1 MCCGTC
7 CRNESPLLALA
18 SPLALCFL
26 LLPMCGSLLPVLL
39 SPRSICFR
47 VFGAVVVVLGGLE
60 KHLRRSTQMESVPA
74 SPAALQPSTLSS
86 SRDCVAPE
94 VSSPSLFSL
103 FPPCCAQAARRL
115 LHDHAYFAAGALRG
129 ARAQPTPA
137 SSLSSPAPSQP
148 LKLWLTCATAAVAG
162 TCGVIVGAHLSPWLS
177 RRAARLY
184 TQREAKYR
192 NPLQLLP
199 SPAAAAWPGS
209 WWWRRLWCS
218 SAHRSVS
225 ETRRLDYGHAA
236 EWLAACTGHRWL
248 PQRISRPTLLKLYS
262 PARHSRQSSADRDT
276 AKEVQWGTRMINKGT
291 RPLAKRSAAAAAAS
305 RGSTA
310 SLAASALF
318 SIARL
323 TRAPLHQWQP
333 LPQHLV
339 DVFVSATCQNTENP
353 RSATRVAASPLLCLP
368 RQGFTL
374 LYDPVARLS
383 VWCGYYLTR
392 ETVDRARRQNRCITF
407 FTDRSLDKTA
417 RRVPA
422 ELKARGHD
430 RGHLAPHASV
440 AASPQAAIEAA
451 LLSNV
456 LLQHRQINRGV
467 WRWLEAA
474 TRAYVRQLPLADVP
488 HAVAIQQQR
497 VRKESS
503 TGAVGAGTASLS
515 EAASSTQAGPMSV
528 PPRHGAGCK
537 GRRGRPPK
545 SASSLFVSPARCCS
559 TCGQAAKRS
568 SRSGLNR
575 GLPRD
580 SELIARLLAAP
591 GVGSGAG
598 SHLRLQ
604 GDGARGCVAR
614 TLRCCR
620 EWWRWW
626 WPHCSGAAFH
636 RQRERE
642 VAVNVGPLYYKR
654 TNDVGLGSWRGS
666 STATGRT
673 PAIAAASSDAV
684 ALPLLCCY
692 RSRQVMQRRRPG
704 NAASPPTWSSPP
716 PPPPQQSLFIPDAF
730 FFSLWNVHTHEHV
743 HLIVPN
749 HPDAA
754 SIRAVT
760 AAVAA
765 RRSTAAGAAA
775 SKSFPSRRRRR
786 HRSTHPSRWSSDGLE
801 TALRSLVVST
811 VELEQL
817 FAESLVELR
826 SRCMS
831 AGVTDATSRDSMS
844 NIDRAAP
851 SVALRTHFSLFPV
864 YRQRW
869 MWRHCGI
876 GGGGR

>member
-1 MCCGTC
+1 MLRVMRISYRVPSDKKAKVSARMARLQCKQH
-7 CRNESPLLALA
+7 R
-18 SPLALCFL
+18 
-26 LLPMCGSLLPVLL
+26 
-39 SPRSICFR
+39 PRSSYAESFGDGLDIEPSPDKYTEPEVCLQQLR
-47 VFGAVVVVLGGLE
+47 MYCMGNMDLPNRWKNTGSRMRFGAPSS
-60 KHLRRSTQMESVPA
+60 RSTTPYTGA
-74 SPAALQPSTLSS
+74 LHGAA
-86 SRDCVAPE
+86 
-94 VSSPSLFSL
+94 VS
-103 FPPCCAQAARRL
+103 AARRL

-199 SPAAAAWPGS
+199 SPAAAAWPES

-276 AKEVQWGTRMINKGT
+276 AKEVQWGTRMVNKGT

-515 EAASSTQAGPMSV
+515 EAASSTQA
-528 PPRHGAGCK
+528 
-537 GRRGRPPK
+537 
-545 SASSLFVSPARCCS
+545 
-559 TCGQAAKRS
+559 
-568 SRSGLNR
+568 
-575 GLPRD
+575 D
-580 SELIARLLAAP
+580 SKEMVL
-591 GVGSGAG
+591 
-598 SHLRLQ
+598 
-604 GDGARGCVAR
+604 GDA
-614 TLRCCR
+614 
-620 EWWRWW
+620 W
-626 WPHCSGAAFH
+626 H
-636 RQRERE
+636 ER
-642 VAVNVGPLYYKR
+642 
-654 TNDVGLGSWRGS
+654 
-666 STATGRT
+666 
-673 PAIAAASSDAV
+673 
-684 ALPLLCCY
+684 
-692 RSRQVMQRRRPG
+692 
-704 NAASPPTWSSPP
+704 
-716 PPPPQQSLFIPDAF
+716 F
-730 FFSLWNVHTHEHV
+730 
-743 HLIVPN
+743 
-749 HPDAA
+749 DAA
-754 SIRAVT
+754 GNGGGGGGRT
-760 AAVAA
+760 AAVQPFIASVSA
-765 RRSTAAGAAA
+765 RSLSIIIGCRRTASFVLLQVAAGHATAEAWKRSLA
-775 SKSFPSRRRRR
+775 SDMAFD
-786 HRSTHPSRWSSDGLE
+786 SSGSSGVEVVPIATTTTAPLDAP

>member
-1 MCCGTC
+1 
-7 CRNESPLLALA
+7 
-18 SPLALCFL
+18 
-26 LLPMCGSLLPVLL
+26 
-39 SPRSICFR
+39 
-47 VFGAVVVVLGGLE
+47 
-60 KHLRRSTQMESVPA
+60 MESVPA

-528 PPRHGAGCK
+528 PPRHGAGYSK
-537 GRRGRPPK
+537 EMVLGDAWHERFDAAGNGGGGGGRTAAVQPFIASV
-545 SASSLFVSPARCCS
+545 SAREDARYRCSIIGCRRTASFVLL
-559 TCGQAAKRS
+559 QVAAGHATAEAWKRS
-568 SRSGLNR
+568 
-575 GLPRD
+575 
-580 SELIARLLAAP
+580 LA
-591 GVGSGAG
+591 
-598 SHLRLQ
+598 
-604 GDGARGCVAR
+604 
-614 TLRCCR
+614 
-620 EWWRWW
+620 
-626 WPHCSGAAFH
+626 
-636 RQRERE
+636 
-642 VAVNVGPLYYKR
+642 
-654 TNDVGLGSWRGS
+654 
-666 STATGRT
+666 
-673 PAIAAASSDAV
+673 SD
-684 ALPLLCCY
+684 
-692 RSRQVMQRRRPG
+692 M
-704 NAASPPTWSSPP
+704 
-716 PPPPQQSLFIPDAF
+716 
-730 FFSLWNVHTHEHV
+730 HV

>member
-1 MCCGTC
+1 
-7 CRNESPLLALA
+7 
-18 SPLALCFL
+18 
-26 LLPMCGSLLPVLL
+26 
-39 SPRSICFR
+39 
-47 VFGAVVVVLGGLE
+47 
-60 KHLRRSTQMESVPA
+60 MESVPA
-74 SPAALQPSTLSS
+74 KPAAVQPSTLGS
-86 SRDCVAPE
+86 SRDCVTPE
-94 VSSPSLFSL
+94 VSLPSLILL

-115 LHDHAYFAAGALRG
+115 LHDHAYFAAGSVRG
-129 ARAQPTPA
+129 ARAQPTLT

-148 LKLWLTCATAAVAG
+148 PKLWLTCTTAAVAG
-162 TCGVIVGAHLSPWLS
+162 TCGVIVGVHLSPWLS
-177 RRAARLY
+177 RRPAHLY
-184 TQREAKYR
+184 TQREAKRR
-192 NPLQLLP
+192 NSLRLLP

-209 WWWRRLWCS
+209 WWWRRLWCT

-225 ETRRLDYGHAA
+225 KTRRLDYGHAA
-236 EWLAACTGHRWL
+236 EWLAACTGRRWL

-262 PARHSRQSSADRDT
+262 PACHSRLSSADRDT

-291 RPLAKRSAAAAAAS
+291 RPLAKCPAVAAAAK
-305 RGSTA
+305 GSTA

-318 SIARL
+318 SIAHL
-323 TRAPLHQWQP
+323 TRAPLHRWQP

-339 DVFVSATCQNTENP
+339 DVFVSATCQNTENQG
-353 RSATRVAASPLLCLP
+353 SATLAAASPLLCLP
-368 RQGFTL
+368 RQRFTL
-374 LYDPVARLS
+374 LYDPVARLP

-392 ETVDRARRQNRCITF
+392 DTVDRARRQSRCSTF

-488 HAVAIQQQR
+488 HAVATQQQR

-503 TGAVGAGTASLS
+503 TGAVGAGAAPPS
-515 EAASSTQAGPMSV
+515 EAANSTQGGPTPV
-528 PPRHGAGCK
+528 PPRHGVGFK

-545 SASSLFVSPARCCS
+545 SASPPFLSPARYSS
-559 TCGQAAKRS
+559 TCRHAPKRS
-568 SRSGLNR
+568 SRSGSHQ

-591 GVGSGAG
+591 GVGSGTG

-604 GDGARGCVAR
+604 GDGVRGGVTR
-614 TLRCCR
+614 TLRRCR
-620 EWWRWW
+620 EWWRRWW
-626 WPHCSGAAFH
+626 SHGSGGAFCRH
-636 RQRERE
+636 RERK
-642 VAVNVGPLYYKR
+642 VAVNVGPLYYR
-654 TNDVGLGSWRGS
+654 QSNDGGQGNGRGS
-666 STATGRT
+666 GMATVRT
-673 PAIAAASSDAV
+673 PAIAAASSGAA
-684 ALPLLCCY
+684 ALPFLCWS
-692 RSRQVMQRRRPG
+692 RSRKARQGRRRGSP
-704 NAASPPTWSSPP
+704 ASPPTWSSPP
-716 PPPPQQSLFIPDAF
+716 PPSLFIPDAF

-749 HPDAA
+749 RPDAA

-786 HRSTHPSRWSSDGLE
+786 HRSTHPSRWPSDSLE

-831 AGVTDATSRDSMS
+831 VGVTEATSRDSMS
-844 NIDRAAP
+844 SIDRAA
-851 SVALRTHFSLFPV
+851 SSIALRTHFSLFPV

-869 MWRHCGI
+869 MWRHCGS
-876 GGGGR
+876 GDGSR

>member
-1 MCCGTC
+1 MLP
-7 CRNESPLLALA
+7 RRVALA
-18 SPLALCFL
+18 CVGLSSLSLCFL
-26 LLPMCGSLLPVLL
+26 LLSMRGSLLPVLL
-39 SPRSICFR
+39 SPRAVCFR
-47 VFGAVVVVLGGLE
+47 VFGAMVVVVGGFN
-60 KHLRRSTQMESVPA
+60 KHLRRSTRMESVPA
-74 SPAALQPSTLSS
+74 KPAAVQPSTLGSS
-86 SRDCVAPE
+86 CDCVAPA
-94 VSSPSLFSL
+94 VSLPSLFFL
-103 FPPCCAQAARRL
+103 FPQCCAQAARRL
-115 LHDHAYFAAGALRG
+115 LHDCTYFAAGPRRG
-129 ARAQPTPA
+129 ARAQPTPT

-162 TCGVIVGAHLSPWLS
+162 TCGAIVGARLSPWLS

-192 NPLQLLP
+192 NPLWLLP
-199 SPAAAAWPGS
+199 SPAAAPWPGS
-209 WWWRRLWCS
+209 WWWRRLWRTS
-218 SAHRSVS
+218 THRSVS

-236 EWLAACTGHRWL
+236 EWLAACTGCRWL
-248 PQRISRPTLLKLYS
+248 PQRLSRPTLLKLYS
-262 PARHSRQSSADRDT
+262 PARHSRQSSADRNT
-276 AKEVQWGTRMINKGT
+276 AAEVQWGTRMVNKGT
-291 RPLAKRSAAAAAAS
+291 HPLAKRSAVAAAS
-305 RGSTA
+305 KGSTT

-318 SIARL
+318 SIVHF

-333 LPQHLV
+333 LPQHAV
-339 DVFVSATCQNTENP
+339 DVFVSATCQNTENR
-353 RSATRVAASPLLCLP
+353 RSATLAAASPLLCLP
-368 RQGFTL
+368 RQGFAL
-374 LYDPVARLS
+374 LYDPVARLP

-407 FTDRSLDKTA
+407 FTDRSLKKTT

-474 TRAYVRQLPLADVP
+474 TRAYVRHLPLADVP
-488 HAVAIQQQR
+488 HAVAMQQHR
-497 VRKESS
+497 VRRERS
-503 TGAVGAGTASLS
+503 TGAVGAGAAPPS
-515 EAASSTQAGPMSV
+515 EAATSTQAGPTPA

-537 GRRGRPPK
+537 RRRGRPPK
-545 SASSLFVSPARCCS
+545 SASPLFASPARCSS

-568 SRSGLNR
+568 SRGGSRR

-591 GVGSGAG
+591 GVGSGTG

-604 GDGARGCVAR
+604 GDGVWGCVAR

-642 VAVNVGPLYYKR
+642 VAVNVGPLYYKQ
-654 TNDVGLGSWRGS
+654 TNDVGQGSWRGS
-666 STATGRT
+666 GTATGRT

-684 ALPLLCCY
+684 ALPLLCCS
-692 RSRQVMQRRRPG
+692 RSRQAIQRRGPG
-704 NAASPPTWSSPP
+704 NAASPPTRPSPPP
-716 PPPPQQSLFIPDAF
+716 PPPPQQSLLIPDAF

-754 SIRAVT
+754 SIRAFT
-760 AAVAA
+760 AVVAP

-775 SKSFPSRRRRR
+775 SRWPS
-786 HRSTHPSRWSSDGLE
+786 DDLE

-826 SRCMS
+826 SRCVS
-831 AGVTDATSRDSMS
+831 AGVTDATSRDSMR
-844 NIDRAAP
+844 NINRAAS

-869 MWRHCGI
+869 MWRHCGS
-876 GGGGR
+876 GGGSR